1 MKFIISSTSMLG
13 SLTAVSKAISAKPVL
28 PILENILLESREG
41 KLYATASDRETT
53 IETILNIES
62 IEGEGKIAMSTKLT
76 DILKEFP
83 ELPLTLETNAEG
95 TSMKITS
102 QKGKFDVPGASAED
116 YPVPNTCGDAETVI
130 KTTCSIM
137 LDGINKSEF
146 ATGNDE
152 LRPQMNCILIEMN
165 NDCFTFVAS
174 DAHKL
179 VRFKRFDAQS
189 DAPATL
195 MLPKKPAQL
204 LKNIL
209 PKDDTELTISYN
221 NKQAIF
227 TFGNYKIA
235 CTLIEGRFP
244 NYNAVIPQNN
254 PRKMIANTKDLYNTI
269 KRVSVVA
276 NAASKLIKLQLAD
289 NTIEVSAQD
298 SEYKMSG
305 VESMSCQYEGD
316 PIAIGFK
323 APYVL
328 ELLNNIGTE
337 NTLLEL
343 SDPTRPGLFLPYEA
357 ESQNGDLLMLLMP
370 MMI

>member
-1 MKFIISSTSMLG
+1 MKFIISSTGMLS
-13 SLTAVSKAISAKPVL
+13 SLTAVSKAISAKPVV
-28 PILENILLESREG
+28 PILENILIEAKEG
-41 KLYATASDRETT
+41 ELYATASDRETT
-53 IETILNIES
+53 IITKLNTES
-62 IEGEGKIAMSTKLT
+62 IEGEGKIAMSTKLI

-83 ELPLTLETNAEG
+83 ELPLQLETNAETTAMKL
-95 TSMKITS
+95 TSE
-102 QKGKFDVPGASAED
+102 KGKFDVPGASADE
-116 YPVPNTCGDAETVI
+116 YPIPNICGDAETI
-130 KTTCSIM
+130 INTTCSIM

-179 VRFKRFDAQS
+179 VRYKRFDAKS

-209 PKDDTELTISYN
+209 PKDDTALTISYN
-221 NKQAIF
+221 AKQAIF
-227 TFGNYKIA
+227 KFGNYTIA
-235 CTLIEGRFP
+235 CSLIEGRFP

-254 PRKMIANTKDLYNTI
+254 PRKMVINTKDLHNTI

-276 NAASKLIKLQLAD
+276 NAASKLIKLQMAD
-289 NTIEVSAQD
+289 NTIEISAQD
-298 SEYKMSG
+298 NDFNMSG
-305 VESMSCQYEGD
+305 VEKMACQYEGE
-316 PIAIGFK
+316 PISIGFK

-343 SDPTRPGLFLPYEA
+343 SDPTRPGLFLPFEP
-357 ESQNGDLLMLLMP
+357 ESQEGDLLMLLMP